1 MSGFLQVWECPKC
14 RERRSTFR
22 MGKSEGR
29 IVPTYC
35 GPSCGMVKVAVER
48 YKPQP
53 SAEERLAAENE
64 ALKKE
69 VAGWDE
75 SMSLLASEATRVAAE
90 LRAELAQARQRIAR
104 LESDLIRAEG
114 ELAKL
119 EKDRAR

>member
-64 ALKKE
+64 ALKKKLTE
-69 VAGWDE
+69 WEEREAAICPEDVGFDE
-75 SMSLLASEATRVAAE
+75 YIEA
-90 LRAELAQARQRIAR
+90 L
-104 LESDLIRAEG
+104 
-114 ELAKL
+114 K
-119 EKDRAR
+119 